1 MMDPDCEVR
10 ELLEHRPRS
19 HGSGSFPR
27 EYLPRGEAVLFETRP
42 ALGIYFLG
50 GIAIVFVSTLLGLLL
65 FYGAPSLGASA
76 SAPGVTSLLQA
87 LGLIAI
93 VLGILGLAA
102 LVLRWYSTSY
112 VVTNRR
118 VVRKFG
124 FFSRIIVDARF
135 DKIQAVTLT
144 QAGGSRVGGFGH
156 LLFSLSTFPAPI
168 SPFSGIQHGGVLWF
182 AVPDP
187 LEVRAFMED
196 VFDTFS
202 RIDRSGARVAL
213 EED

>member
-1 MMDPDCEVR
+1 M
-10 ELLEHRPRS
+10 
-19 HGSGSFPR
+19 
-27 EYLPRGEAVLFETRP
+27 
-42 ALGIYFLG
+42 
-50 GIAIVFVSTLLGLLL
+50 
-65 FYGAPSLGASA
+65 
-76 SAPGVTSLLQA
+76 
-87 LGLIAI
+87 
-93 VLGILGLAA
+93 
-102 LVLRWYSTSY
+102 
-112 VVTNRR
+112 TNRR
-118 VVRKFG
+118 VIRKFG

-168 SPFSGIQHGGVLWF
+168 SPFSGVQHGGILWF